1 MVKKEGVS
9 RWQRDALFDRCAD
22 LHFVHQSG
30 LSFFTQMRRLLS
42 RRCAQGPR
50 VKSRPFAA
58 ALHFITDTA
67 LDIFLLNIESSHR
80 L

>member
-9 RWQRDALFDRCAD
+9 RWQRDALFDRYAD

-42 RRCAQGPR
+42 R
-50 VKSRPFAA
+50 
-58 ALHFITDTA
+58 
-67 LDIFLLNIESSHR
+67 
-80 L
+80 